1 MEMEM
6 EIKILL
12 DAALEAGINLN
23 NEDSVHDCADVW
35 LETFLNDHEWVADW
49 LPEFLS
55 DLDALDLHKIA
66 SDSHKAY
73 QDTQWLQDYS
83 RDNNHL
89 GLSLAYC
96 NSTVTRTNNV
106 GGVIVKRLI
115 AGTKAIVAEN
125 LQEWYWECRRYLLE
139 AEQCH
144 EEDAKAKESRAG

>member
-1 MEMEM
+1 M

-12 DAALEAGINLN
+12 DAALEAGINLLN
-23 NEDSVHDCADVW
+23 DDCLSDLEDVW
-35 LETFLNDHEWVADW
+35 LETCLSNDVWEEWV
-49 LPEFLS
+49 PEFLS

>member
-1 MEMEM
+1 MEM

-83 RDNNHL
+83 KGNNHT
-89 GLSLAYC
+89 GLNLAYC
-96 NSTVTRTNNV
+96 GSATMRANNI
-106 GGVIVKRLI
+106 GALIVKRLI
-115 AGTKAIVAEN
+115 AGTKTVVAEN
-125 LQEWYWECRRYLLE
+125 LQEWYWECRRYALE

-144 EEDAKAKESRAG
+144 EEDAKAKESRVG